1 MSTQKSERNSDN
13 FIMLPT
19 VDFCFKE
26 LMQNPKVRKGFIA
39 AILGKAPEMIRRTTL
54 LPTAL
59 RKESEEDKLGILD
72 VLVELEDGSK
82 MNMEMQVSYFDC
94 WKNRVLFYLGKVY
107 TGQIKEGEDYDKL
120 RKCIHV
126 SILDFVHFPM
136 DKKCF
141 RKIVFCDSESGEQYT
156 DLMELHILELK
167 KLPPEDQSED
177 GIIRWMR
184 FLRGKSRKE
193 FEKMAKKDEYIEEA
207 YNELKK
213 LSLDEQKRLE
223 YELRQK
229 AVRDHNMMMKS
240 AEKRGLEIGEKRGLE
255 IGEKR
260 GLEIGEKRGLEI
272 GEKRG
277 EKRGIEIGKKQG
289 ERIALKRIV
298 ENQMKAG
305 KTAEETAELLGLD
318 PQEVKELTEE

>member
-1 MSTQKSERNSDN
+1 M
-13 FIMLPT
+13 
-19 VDFCFKE
+19 
-26 LMQNPKVRKGFIA
+26 
-39 AILGKAPEMIRRTTL
+39 
-54 LPTAL
+54 
-59 RKESEEDKLGILD
+59 
-72 VLVELEDGSK
+72 
-82 MNMEMQVSYFDC
+82 
-94 WKNRVLFYLGKVY
+94 
-107 TGQIKEGEDYDKL
+107 
-120 RKCIHV
+120 
-126 SILDFVHFPM
+126 
-136 DKKCF
+136 
-141 RKIVFCDSESGEQYT
+141 
-156 DLMELHILELK
+156 
-167 KLPPEDQSED
+167 
-177 GIIRWMR
+177 
-184 FLRGKSRKE
+184 
-193 FEKMAKKDEYIEEA
+193 
-207 YNELKK
+207 LKK

-277 EKRGIEIGKKQG
+277 IEIGKKQG

>member
-126 SILDFVHFPM
+126 SILDFVHFPK

-193 FEKMAKKDEYIEEA
+193 FEEMAKKDEYIEEA

-260 GLEIGEKRGLEI
+260 GLEIGEKRG
-272 GEKRG
+272 
-277 EKRGIEIGKKQG
+277 IEIGKKQG
-289 ERIALKRIV
+289 ERIALTRIV